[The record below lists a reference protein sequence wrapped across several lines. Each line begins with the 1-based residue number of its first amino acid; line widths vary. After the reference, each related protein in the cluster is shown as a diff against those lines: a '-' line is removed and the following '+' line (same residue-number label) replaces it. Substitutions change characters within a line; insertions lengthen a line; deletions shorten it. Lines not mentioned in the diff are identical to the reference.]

1 MNVVTL
7 ESAVIKHNGVMAD
20 KGTKIT
26 LYLPELTDQQVVA
39 LNKLAVI
46 GVTDLIL
53 MDAGTLEENPDMV
66 R

>member
-1 MNVVTL
+1 MNVVRL

-26 LYLPELTDQQVVA
+26 LYLPELTDEQVVS
-39 LNKLAVI
+39 LNKLAVV

-53 MDAGTLEENPDMV
+53 MDAGMLEKV
-66 R
+66 S